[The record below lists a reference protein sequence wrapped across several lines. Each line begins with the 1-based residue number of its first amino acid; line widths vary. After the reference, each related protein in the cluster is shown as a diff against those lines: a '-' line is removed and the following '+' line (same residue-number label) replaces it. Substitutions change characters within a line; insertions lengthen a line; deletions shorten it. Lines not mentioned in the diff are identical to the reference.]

1 MNPRNWR
8 KREPHEQLIG
18 PIAFSTGS
26 IPPCWRK
33 EPCSRDTAWEIAN
46 VWCAEHGLG
55 DVLAVRTWD
64 RKRDPYPEAHH
75 VSSSCWI
82 AYLASPAPRS
92 VFVSRLMWYAG
103 RTYGR
108 GQPWRPYLLIA
119 QNGGK
124 ILCEPNAPVGDGG
137 SLGDPTDVDGG

>member
-8 KREPHEQLIG
+8 KREPHEQLLG
-18 PIAFSTGS
+18 PIAFSIGS
-26 IPPCWRK
+26 IPPRWRK
-33 EPCSRDTAWEIAN
+33 EPCSRDKAWEIAK

-55 DVLAVRTWD
+55 GVLAVRTWNQ
-64 RKRDPYPEAHH
+64 RQDPYPEADH

-82 AYLASPAPRS
+82 AYLASPGARS
-92 VFVSRLMWYAG
+92 VFVERLMWYGG
-103 RTYGR
+103 RLSGR

-124 ILCEPNAPVGDGG
+124 ILCEPNALVGN
-137 SLGDPTDVDGG
+137 